1 MLSESF
7 MGTNRIVTENGPSS
21 AGVVLSNE
29 KSRARFP
36 LRNGLAPSHQNIAV
50 DCDKE
55 DTESNHELIESP
67 TCRKHPIRRSIRK
80 TPQA

>member
-29 KSRARFP
+29 KSSARFP
-36 LRNGLAPSHQNIAV
+36 LRNGLAPSH
-50 DCDKE
+50 
-55 DTESNHELIESP
+55 
-67 TCRKHPIRRSIRK
+67 
-80 TPQA
+80 